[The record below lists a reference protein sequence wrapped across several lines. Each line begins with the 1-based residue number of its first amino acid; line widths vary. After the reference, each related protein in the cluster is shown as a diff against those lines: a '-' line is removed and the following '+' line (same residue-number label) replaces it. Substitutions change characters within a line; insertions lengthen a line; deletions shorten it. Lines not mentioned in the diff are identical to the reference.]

1 MRHIETYIDESFTL
15 ISDQNFKTVLP
26 FRFKK
31 ESFLIL
37 KFGHEFVHPLYI
49 VRRCYILLQD

>member
-15 ISDQNFKTVLP
+15 ISDQYFKIFLP

-31 ESFLIL
+31 EFLLIL
-37 KFGHEFVHPLYI
+37 KFGHEFVYPLYI